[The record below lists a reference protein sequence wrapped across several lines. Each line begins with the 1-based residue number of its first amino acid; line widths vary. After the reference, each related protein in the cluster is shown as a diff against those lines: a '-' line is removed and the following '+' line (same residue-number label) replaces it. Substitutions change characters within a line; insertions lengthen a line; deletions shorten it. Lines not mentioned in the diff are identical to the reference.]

1 LIVACKFLGRP
12 ARIEDKEKGEK
23 EKKGEKE
30 EKGERE
36 EKGVLLKQ
44 CGTISQSRNLPK
56 P

>member
-1 LIVACKFLGRP
+1 LGRP

-23 EKKGEKE
+23 EKKGD
-30 EKGERE
+30 RE

>member
-23 EKKGEKE
+23 EKGEKE
-30 EKGERE
+30 K
-36 EKGVLLKQ
+36 KGVLLRQ

>member
-1 LIVACKFLGRP
+1 LGRP

-30 EKGERE
+30 EKG
-36 EKGVLLKQ
+36 VLLRQ

>member
-1 LIVACKFLGRP
+1 LQQLIVACKFLGRP

-30 EKGERE
+30 EKG
-36 EKGVLLKQ
+36 VLLRQ

>member
-1 LIVACKFLGRP
+1 LGRP

-23 EKKGEKE
+23 EKGEKE
-30 EKGERE
+30 KKGERE